1 MEKNLVFEIYGG
13 AGASIQHHEYSSYD
27 FYQYEQYN
35 GSADLSFVKLFIQPS
50 LGVKTDF
57 FEIAVSTRV
66 CRLSYTDINKNLYGS
81 SYMIEELNSMADKS
95 HFFVEP
101 ALTLRGGGKNI
112 KVQVQALYSGYLNS
126 PRLYFG
132 EELHLSAGLFITI
145 PAKVK
150 D

>member
-35 GSADLSFVKLFIQPS
+35 GSA
-50 LGVKTDF
+50 DF